1 MSPLPI
7 ICNLYYGNANLNSCH
22 YPQSCHNVS
31 SSLFLQTS
39 LANVYMT
46 LIRTSAFTLF
56 PSSSRPLPA
65 RDVAVQRKCFHWLD
79 SRQFIP
85 SMTIETEND
94 EAVKVDFHY
103 RLVLSVSCVYCVH
116 VVGFSSCL
124 AYTHAQVPEFCLHL
138 CQIAFP
144 GMRQNFGCRPTLL
157 LKSNTLLKSLKS
169 TTASRPRPA

>member
-1 MSPLPI
+1 MSPLPT

-79 SRQFIP
+79 SKQFIP

-103 RLVLSVSCVYCVH
+103 RLVL
-116 VVGFSSCL
+116 CL
-124 AYTHAQVPEFCLHL
+124 LRT
-138 CQIAFP
+138 
-144 GMRQNFGCRPTLL
+144 CRWILKLSRIYARTGSRILPTPL
-157 LKSNTLLKSLKS
+157 SNSLTRDEAKLWLQANLVTQEQYLVEES
-169 TTASRPRPA
+169 

>member
-1 MSPLPI
+1 MSPLPT

-46 LIRTSAFTLF
+46 LIRTRAFTLF

-79 SRQFIP
+79 SRQFNP

-116 VVGFSSCL
+116 VVWILKLSRIYARTGSRIL
-124 AYTHAQVPEFCLHL
+124 
-138 CQIAFP
+138 
-144 GMRQNFGCRPTLL
+144 PTPL
-157 LKSNTLLKSLKS
+157 SNSL
-169 TTASRPRPA
+169 PRDGAKFWLQANLVTQKQYLVEES